1 MSNLLWQIRRNMTSV
16 IVEQGLGPNHKIVSL
31 SELAAEECAAR
42 RKDEHGVTTPP

>member
-1 MSNLLWQIRRNMTSV
+1 MSNLLWQMQRSMACV

-31 SELAAEECAAR
+31 TELATEECAAR